1 MLKQARVPDYF
12 SEYKERKG
20 ELCCFLGGLIYAKV
34 SPSPPHSR
42 CVLTD
47 SQLVSNDAQARL
59 YVTKTEYNTAG
70 PAHYRLLP
78 MA

>member
-1 MLKQARVPDYF
+1 ML
-12 SEYKERKG
+12 
-20 ELCCFLGGLIYAKV
+20 LLGRSHLRQGQSL
-34 SPSPPHSR
+34 PPPSR